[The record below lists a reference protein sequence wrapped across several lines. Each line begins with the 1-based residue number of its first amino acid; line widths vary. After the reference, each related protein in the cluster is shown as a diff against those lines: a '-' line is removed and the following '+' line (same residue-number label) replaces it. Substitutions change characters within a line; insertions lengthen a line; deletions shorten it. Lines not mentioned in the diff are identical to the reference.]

1 MGFTNDV
8 YETIWRDCD
17 VFSLKFTTMVREVAK
32 YVNSVSAFTGN
43 VIVVTSA
50 DGHKG
55 CNSVMQ
61 PNTFPSAASS
71 SERDYKRADFW
82 YDSNPT
88 AVLFEGTHLQSH
100 LGKLRAAESAWAAEF
115 G

>member
-17 VFSLKFTTMVREVAK
+17 VFSLKVTTMVREVAT
-32 YVNSVSAFTGN
+32 YVNSISAFTGN
-43 VIVVTSA
+43 VIIVTSA

-61 PNTFPSAASS
+61 PNTFPSAASA
-71 SERDYKRADFW
+71 SERDYKQPNF
-82 YDSNPT
+82 
-88 AVLFEGTHLQSH
+88 
-100 LGKLRAAESAWAAEF
+100 
-115 G
+115 